1 MENLYI
7 IIPAYNEEENIGNV
21 IEEWYKIV
29 QKIGEESKLVV
40 IDDGSKDKTYEI
52 MKEYAKDKPQFIAI
66 TKENSGHGA
75 TLLYGYNYA
84 INKNATYIF
93 QTDSDGQTIP
103 DEFWKFWEARNDYDM
118 VIGHRKTRKDGIS
131 RILVTK
137 VLKLVIRICFKVNV
151 TDANTPFRLM
161 KTEKLKENI
170 EIIPENFNLSNVL
183 ISVLYEKQK
192 LKVKYIPITFRKRQG
207 GKNSINISKISK
219 LGIQAIKDF
228 IKINKAIDSNKLC

>member
-1 MENLYI
+1 
-7 IIPAYNEEENIGNV
+7 
-21 IEEWYKIV
+21 
-29 QKIGEESKLVV
+29 
-40 IDDGSKDKTYEI
+40 
-52 MKEYAKDKPQFIAI
+52 
-66 TKENSGHGA
+66 
-75 TLLYGYNYA
+75 
-84 INKNATYIF
+84 
-93 QTDSDGQTIP
+93 
-103 DEFWKFWEARNDYDM
+103 M